1 MRVLVVEDERDL
13 NRLIVK
19 MLKKAGYSVDGC
31 YDGEE
36 AEDYLRGADYD
47 AILLDVM
54 MPKLDGYRL
63 LERLRL
69 GHFAVNAAQGA
80 VHAEQ
85 HHNKFIAEPCSNI
98 SDDKQ
103 QDRQEKVEKQ
113 QNNAVNSQRS
123 DRHAVQ
129 DFQQTL
135 GVCVPEIEKI
145 MQLGCRAVVVIR
157 LADKQRVQRDAAR
170 KNQ

>member
-1 MRVLVVEDERDL
+1 M
-13 NRLIVK
+13 
-19 MLKKAGYSVDGC
+19 
-31 YDGEE
+31 
-36 AEDYLRGADYD
+36 
-47 AILLDVM
+47 
-54 MPKLDGYRL
+54 
-63 LERLRL
+63 
-69 GHFAVNAAQGA
+69 
-80 VHAEQ
+80 HAEQ

-103 QDRQEKVEKQ
+103 QDRPEKVEKQ

-157 LADKQRVQRDAAR
+157 LADKQHVQRDAAC

>member
-1 MRVLVVEDERDL
+1 ML
-13 NRLIVK
+13 RLI
-19 MLKKAGYSVDGC
+19 GRERIFRC
-31 YDGEE
+31 I
-36 AEDYLRGADYD
+36 LRFG
-47 AILLDVM
+47 LRC
-54 MPKLDGYRL
+54 GSRL
-63 LERLRL
+63 LGRLRL

-103 QDRQEKVEKQ
+103 QDRPEKVEKQ

-129 DFQQTL
+129 DLSLIHISEPTSGQTACTARCRPQES
-135 GVCVPEIEKI
+135 VKVPESAKS
-145 MQLGCRAVVVIR
+145 LRKAVCMYR
-157 LADKQRVQRDAAR
+157 YKRNSWYAPLLWK
-170 KNQ
+170 

>member
-1 MRVLVVEDERDL
+1 ML
-13 NRLIVK
+13 RLI
-19 MLKKAGYSVDGC
+19 GREWIFRC
-31 YDGEE
+31 I
-36 AEDYLRGADYD
+36 LRLG
-47 AILLDVM
+47 LRC
-54 MPKLDGYRL
+54 GSRL

-103 QDRQEKVEKQ
+103 QDRPEKVEKQ

-129 DFQQTL
+129 DF
-135 GVCVPEIEKI
+135 
-145 MQLGCRAVVVIR
+145 
-157 LADKQRVQRDAAR
+157 
-170 KNQ
+170 

>member
-1 MRVLVVEDERDL
+1 MTCVFLQSALNKFQVETAVCVTADR
-13 NRLIVK
+13 
-19 MLKKAGYSVDGC
+19 A
-31 YDGEE
+31 
-36 AEDYLRGADYD
+36 GADFPVYS
-47 AILLDVM
+47 AA
-54 MPKLDGYRL
+54 RA
-63 LERLRL
+63 
-69 GHFAVNAAQGA
+69 AVREPAARTA
-80 VHAEQ
+80 AAPVHAEQ

-103 QDRQEKVEKQ
+103 QDRPEKVEKQ

>member
-1 MRVLVVEDERDL
+1 ML
-13 NRLIVK
+13 RLI
-19 MLKKAGYSVDGC
+19 GRERIFRC
-31 YDGEE
+31 I
-36 AEDYLRGADYD
+36 LRLGS
-47 AILLDVM
+47 
-54 MPKLDGYRL
+54 RL

-103 QDRQEKVEKQ
+103 QNRPEKVEKQ

-145 MQLGCRAVVVIR
+145 MQLCRCTVIVIR
-157 LADKQRVQRDAAR
+157 FADKQRVQRNSAR

>member
-1 MRVLVVEDERDL
+1 ML
-13 NRLIVK
+13 RLI
-19 MLKKAGYSVDGC
+19 GRERIFRC
-31 YDGEE
+31 I
-36 AEDYLRGADYD
+36 LRLGLRY
-47 AILLDVM
+47 
-54 MPKLDGYRL
+54 GSRL

-103 QDRQEKVEKQ
+103 QNRPEKVEKQ

-145 MQLGCRAVVVIR
+145 MQLCRCTMVVIR
-157 LADKQRVQRDAAR
+157 FADKQRVQRDAAR